1 MTFDTS
7 TPATPLYPPLEP
19 FDAGFL
25 RVSSLH
31 EIYYEQSGNPQ
42 GRPVVFLHGGPGGCT
57 NPDHRRFFDPQHYRI
72 VLLDQRGAG
81 KSRPHA
87 SLEDNTTWHL
97 VSDLEQLRD
106 HLGIGKWIV
115 FGGSWGSTLALTYAQ
130 THPSRVAGLIL
141 RGVFLCEEW
150 ELDWMYKEGGASA
163 VFPDAW
169 DAFVSIVPPADRKGN
184 MIEVFGPYL
193 THTDPQIRQ
202 KFARVWTHW
211 EASVIQLLPDPSK
224 VDHMEEDQYALSF
237 ARIENHFFSNRCFFP
252 EPNYLMKHV
261 DKLAGIPGIIVHGRY
276 DMVCPIRSSW
286 QLHKAWPGSTLH
298 VIPNAGHTVRE
309 PGTELQLV
317 RAADAFRS
325 LVF

>member
-1 MTFDTS
+1 MTLDI
-7 TPATPLYPPLEP
+7 PATPLYPPIEP
-19 FDAGFL
+19 FDVGFL

-42 GRPVVFLHGGPGGCT
+42 GRPVVFLHGGPGSCT
-57 NPDHRRFFDPQHYRI
+57 SSNHRRFFDPQHYRI

-97 VSDLEQLRD
+97 VSDLERLRE
-106 HLGIGKWIV
+106 HLGIRKWIA

-130 THPSRVAGLIL
+130 THPSRFAGLIL
-141 RGVFLCEEW
+141 RGVFLCEQW

-169 DAFVSIVPPADRKGN
+169 DEFISIVPLADRKRN
-184 MIEVFGPYL
+184 MIDVFGPYL
-193 THTDPQIRQ
+193 THPDQQIRQ
-202 KFARVWTHW
+202 KFAQVWTRW
-211 EASVIQLLPDPSK
+211 EASVIQLIPDLSK
-224 VDHMEEDQYALSF
+224 VDHMEEDQFALSF
-237 ARIENHFFSNRCFFP
+237 ARIENHFFSNRGFFP
-252 EPNYLMKHV
+252 EPNYLINHV
-261 DKLAGIPGIIVHGRY
+261 DQLTGIPGIIVHGRY
-276 DMVCPIRSSW
+276 DMVCPLQSSW
-286 QLHKAWPGSTLH
+286 KLHKAWPGSTLH
-298 VIPNAGHTVRE
+298 IVPNAGHTMKE
-309 PGTELQLV
+309 PGIELQLV